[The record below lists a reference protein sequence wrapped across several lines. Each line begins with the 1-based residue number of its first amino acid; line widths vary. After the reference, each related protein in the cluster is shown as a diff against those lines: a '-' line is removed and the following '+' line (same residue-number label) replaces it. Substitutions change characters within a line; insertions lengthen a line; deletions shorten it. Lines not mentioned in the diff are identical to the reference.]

1 MNIEEIKS
9 FIEENYYTN
18 GINVEESEEKFFI
31 EINFITS
38 GLTIYVSIVK
48 HYIVGETSKNMF
60 KERLK
65 NIINF
70 EIASKFK
77 RY

>member
-1 MNIEEIKS
+1 MNIEELKS
-9 FIEENYYTN
+9 FIEENYLTY
-18 GINVEESEEKFFI
+18 GINVEECKERFFI
-31 EINFITS
+31 EINFIES
-38 GLTIYVSIVK
+38 GLTIYVSIDK
-48 HYIVGETSKNMF
+48 HYIVGETTKKMF

-70 EIASKFK
+70 EIADKFK

>member
-1 MNIEEIKS
+1 MNIEELKS
-9 FIEENYYTN
+9 FIEENYLTY

-31 EINFITS
+31 EITFIES
-38 GLTIYVSIVK
+38 GLTIYVSIYK
-48 HYIVGETSKNMF
+48 DYIVGETTKKMF

-70 EIASKFK
+70 EIADKFK